1 MPAVFLGRWLAG
13 ISARD
18 CGRLGWQ
25 KWWHRHTKGN
35 LERRVQPSVPRA
47 ALGSATLVPPSSIG
61 RSPLGHRPATSAEAT
76 TGPAGP
82 RGRERP
88 RENYITAIKT
98 CVRDLEE
105 AVRGNGNVR
114 LESNPIAGHS
124 LLHLFCR
131 RPHHAKLPS
140 ASPRRIL
147 SQAGALAP
155 LVAAVYLITL
165 EAPHGQ
171 FQTTLRWPSKPFLY
185 SARAT
190 PEPPSLISSLFK
202 AFSYQVINR
211 RVVRSHS

>member
-1 MPAVFLGRWLAG
+1 MAFGHARRLASYLVASWHSWRRPLLTMPAVLLGRWLAG

-124 LLHLFCR
+124 LLLLFCR
-131 RPHHAKLPS
+131 RPHHAKLPF
-140 ASPRRIL
+140 ASPRRNSVTGRSFGTACGCCVPHNARSTTRL
-147 SQAGALAP
+147 VSDYAPAVFQAF
-155 LVAAVYLITL
+155 LV
-165 EAPHGQ
+165 
-171 FQTTLRWPSKPFLY
+171 FC
-185 SARAT
+185 ARDA
-190 PEPPSLISSLFK
+190 
-202 AFSYQVINR
+202 
-211 RVVRSHS
+211 